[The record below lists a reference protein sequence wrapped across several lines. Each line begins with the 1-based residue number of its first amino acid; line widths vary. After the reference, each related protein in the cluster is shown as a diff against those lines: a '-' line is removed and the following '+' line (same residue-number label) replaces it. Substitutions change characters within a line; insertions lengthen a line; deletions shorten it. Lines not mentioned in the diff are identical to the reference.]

1 MSTRQ
6 PFVFQGTELYTGV
19 ELMELLSLISDQ
31 DEADEF
37 MVEYSQLFENDEQA
51 IQSVRYFIQIIAYD
65 PDDEDGEIRSEM
77 QRVAKML
84 DVDFPSAAEII
95 GPQHTFGSSSFGVKV
110 AA

>member
-1 MSTRQ
+1 MARE
-6 PFVFQGTELYTGV
+6 PFVFQGTECWTGV
-19 ELMELLSLISDQ
+19 DLMELLSLISDQ

-37 MVEYSQLFENDEQA
+37 MVEYSKLFENDEQA
-51 IQSVRYFIQIIAYD
+51 IQSVRYYLQIVAYD
-65 PDDEDGEIRSEM
+65 PDDDDGEIRAEM

-84 DVDFPSAAEII
+84 DVEFPSAAEII